1 MPLIEPVMLD
11 FFMFTKSIPLLSYLL
26 GEIFQLL
33 HLIKEAKYKF
43 LQAEEYLEWIVDSFS
58 CDGHICFQHFSGKA
72 FWHESYIVVING

>member
-26 GEIFQLL
+26 GEFFQLL

-43 LQAEEYLEWIVDSFS
+43 LQAEEYLEWIASLVMALFVSNIFLAR
-58 CDGHICFQHFSGKA
+58 HFGMN
-72 FWHESYIVVING
+72 HTL